1 MLEIFKGFILF
12 LFVDGTPLEFTPKE
26 SLSDCL
32 KTKRE
37 IARNIGNN
45 NRYSCGEGEIRM
57 EEHNGKLQ
65 PVELLEKK

>member
-37 IARNIGNN
+37 IARNVGNS
-45 NRYSCGEGEIRM
+45 NRYSCGQGQIRM
-57 EEHNGKLQ
+57 EEHNGKMQ
-65 PVELLEKK
+65 PIELLERG

>member
-12 LFVDGTPLEFTPKE
+12 LFVDGTPIEYTPKD
-26 SLSDCL
+26 SLSDSL

>member
-12 LFVDGTPLEFTPKE
+12 LFVDGAPLEFTPKD

-37 IARNIGNN
+37 IARNVGNS
-45 NRYSCGEGEIRM
+45 NRYSCGQGQIRM
-57 EEHNGKLQ
+57 EEHNGKMQ
-65 PVELLEKK
+65 PIELLERG